1 MMNEIPVCERP
12 ATMADRF
19 ADIKVTSDDISAA
32 IRRLD
37 AVLYG
42 DTTQNNC
49 PEKMPQPSCFEES
62 VEIYQK
68 NLEETREMLYSIMNR
83 IGVQ

>member
-1 MMNEIPVCERP
+1 MMNDIPVCERP

-19 ADIKVTSDDISAA
+19 ADIKSVSDDISAA

-42 DTTQNNC
+42 DTAQNNC
-49 PEKMPQPSCFEES
+49 PEKMPQPSCFEVS
-62 VEIYQK
+62 VELYRK
-68 NLEETREMLYSIMNR
+68 NLFETREMLFSIMSR
-83 IGVQ
+83 FGIQ